1 MKQNENRKQTRKCT
15 VWNGNHLQALYLIS
29 SSFVLAFLFIY
40 SQPKAEA
47 LLAEV
52 LIVKNDIAYGKNY

>member
-1 MKQNENRKQTRKCT
+1 MKTANKLENVQYGMEIIFKPF
-15 VWNGNHLQALYLIS
+15 I
-29 SSFVLAFLFIY
+29 SFVFICISFLFIY

>member
-1 MKQNENRKQTRKCT
+1 MEWKSSSSP
-15 VWNGNHLQALYLIS
+15 LSPS
-29 SSFVLAFLFIY
+29 SSFVCAFLFIY